1 MGNYTTLGGCL
12 PGDHLEISDGSST
25 QRYCGPD
32 SLGDYYSGNGD
43 VFTSIPGPFTFTGNI
58 TVKFISD
65 EVGSDVDVSTGF
77 LAVVCCSV
85 IITDLTTTGRLT
97 NTMKL

>member
-1 MGNYTTLGGCL
+1 M
-12 PGDHLEISDGSST
+12 EISDGSST

-43 VFTSIPGPFTFTGNI
+43 VFTSIPGPFTFTANI